1 MVHLS
6 VPAAWGVVALFVMP
20 WFRELTF
27 PGRRGRLR
35 FGIPVNTDDPVYES
49 PAGQSH
55 LDVAL
60 RYSHTI
66 GNVDFGIY
74 QFYGTGREPTMV
86 PGLTSQGE
94 LELVPYYQIIS
105 QTGLDAQLVL
115 GQWLL
120 KLESIYRVGQGDAYY
135 AGTGGFEYTLV
146 AVAGT
151 AVDVGILAEYAYDE
165 RGSQAF
171 TYYQNDLLFGLR
183 LAANDAAGSELLL
196 GADYD
201 FDNQT
206 KLISLEGSRRL
217 SDHLKVTVKSAF
229 FIDVGENDILY
240 DLRRDSFVRL
250 LLRYYF

>member
-1 MVHLS
+1 
-6 VPAAWGVVALFVMP
+6 
-20 WFRELTF
+20 
-27 PGRRGRLR
+27 
-35 FGIPVNTDDPVYES
+35 
-49 PAGQSH
+49 
-55 LDVAL
+55 
-60 RYSHTI
+60 
-66 GNVDFGIY
+66 
-74 QFYGTGREPTMV
+74 
-86 PGLTSQGE
+86 
-94 LELVPYYQIIS
+94 
-105 QTGLDAQLVL
+105 
-115 GQWLL
+115 
-120 KLESIYRVGQGDAYY
+120 
-135 AGTGGFEYTLV
+135 V

-183 LAANDAAGSELLL
+183 LAVNDAAGSELLL
-196 GADYD
+196 GAGYD